1 MNYYVQVN
9 ILKSQTGDNIAKAIL
24 DALNGIA
31 YKDDAQIIELE
42 VNKMYGEEN
51 KIYVEL
57 EEI

>member
-1 MNYYVQVN
+1 MKYKFE
-9 ILKSQTGDNIAKAIL
+9 IKEKAIL